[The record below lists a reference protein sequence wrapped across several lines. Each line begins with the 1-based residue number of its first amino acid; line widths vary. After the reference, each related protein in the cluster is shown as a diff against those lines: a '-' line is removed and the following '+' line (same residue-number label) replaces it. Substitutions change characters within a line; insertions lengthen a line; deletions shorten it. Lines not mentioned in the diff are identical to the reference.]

1 MSRCILGIDSLSH
14 FRIQIKGSLDL
25 FFFTVIV
32 KKLGITVKKTV
43 NDFDKKT
50 SKIAKIVLL

>member
-32 KKLGITVKKTV
+32 KNMEISVKKTV
-43 NDFDKKT
+43 NDFDKK
-50 SKIAKIVLL
+50 LLKSRK